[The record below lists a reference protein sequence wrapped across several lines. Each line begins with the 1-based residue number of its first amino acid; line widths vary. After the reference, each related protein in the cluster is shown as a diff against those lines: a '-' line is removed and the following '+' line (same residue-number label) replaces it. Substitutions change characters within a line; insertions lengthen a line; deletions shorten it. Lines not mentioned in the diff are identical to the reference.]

1 MRMASGCNF
10 TLSVR
15 VNVTSAPSDAVIP
28 TAPVEVG
35 SLSVPRNMATTA
47 RKLVFTGRVR
57 RTSTDAE
64 ENCFTK
70 ITFCENTAEVAMLFS
85 VSPAGTKTLLPSLMI
100 TSSATSSKAKSLA
113 VWLVS
118 VSVCVSPWPKE
129 PFAMM
134 TAGLREME
142 GGADTPSCCGGNA
155 GATAGSGGVGG
166 RWGGGGLSFSLGG
179 GRPPHNKPAP
189 RLARVVLGV
198 LINKSIFQLGL

>member
-118 VSVCVSPWPKE
+118 VTVCVSPWPKE

-155 GATAGSGGVGG
+155 GATAGTGGDGG
-166 RWGGGGLSFSLGG
+166 RWGRGPLAAPLLEDT
-179 GRPPHNKPAP
+179 PPNQQTPTTTLRVLLW
-189 RLARVVLGV
+189 RL
-198 LINKSIFQLGL
+198 